1 MLIVWTNSKN
11 EQIVLPQEN
20 KYILNSWS
28 GFSSIAQTLNT
39 EKAPGQ
45 FGSSIINQS
54 FENRALNIQ
63 FTLLGNNRQRVF
75 EVRREVINL
84 FNPTKKKGMLTWVQ
98 NEGIEYSI
106 ECYVENLEMPSG
118 DGRGNTFQDIQLD
131 FLAEDPRWFQ
141 SEIIEGLSIGN
152 NLIVNNGDTE
162 TALEIRFKG
171 PMTNPVLKNNN
182 TGEKIQIVK
191 DISAQ
196 EEVVVKTNFG
206 KKEIVL
212 INDDN
217 SRSRAMNLMSYD
229 SNLFSLQSDNTLLE
243 FEANNMTAE
252 SLAEIKYRERFIGV

>member
-1 MLIVWTNSKN
+1 MLLVWTNSKN

-20 KYILNSWS
+20 KYILNGWS
-28 GFSSIAQTLNT
+28 GFSSIAQALNT
-39 EKAPGQ
+39 EKAPCQ

-63 FTLLGNNRQRVF
+63 FTLLGNNRQKVF
-75 EVRREVINL
+75 EGRREVVDL
-84 FNPTKKKGMLTWVQ
+84 FNPTKKKGMLTWIQ
-98 NEGIEYSI
+98 KDGTEYSI

-118 DGRGNTFQDIQLD
+118 DGRGNTFQEVQLD

-141 SEIIEGLSIGN
+141 SEITEKLNLGN

-162 TALEIRFKG
+162 TALEINFKG

-196 EEVVVKTNFG
+196 EEVIVRTDFG
-206 KKEIVL
+206 KKEIIL
-212 INDDN
+212 INADN

-229 SNLFSLQSDNTLLE
+229 SILFNLQSDNTLLE
-243 FEANNMTAE
+243 FEANNMTEE